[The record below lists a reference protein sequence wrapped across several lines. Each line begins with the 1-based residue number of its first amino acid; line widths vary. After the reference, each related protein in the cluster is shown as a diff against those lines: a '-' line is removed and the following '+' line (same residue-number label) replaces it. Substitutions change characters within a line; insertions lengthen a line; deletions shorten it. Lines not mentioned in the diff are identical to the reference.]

1 MTQRLNL
8 GCVLVVMKE
17 SQPKRAPEPESAF
30 FFYSISELILK
41 ENEKGN
47 LILKKKKKKGKNFTP
62 TLVVICQKSS
72 FNMQFERIRMN
83 KGNAIGFYSISHIEV
98 LRGKY

>member
-47 LILKKKKKKGKNFTP
+47 LILKKKKKGKNFTP

-83 KGNAIGFYSISHIEV
+83 KGNAIGFYSISHNEV

>member
-47 LILKKKKKKGKNFTP
+47 LILKKKKKRKEFYTNFGRD
-62 TLVVICQKSS
+62 LSEIFVQH
-72 FNMQFERIRMN
+72 
-83 KGNAIGFYSISHIEV
+83 AI
-98 LRGKY
+98 